1 MVKEERSLRTR
12 HAAGSKRRIARRSS
26 DNFSLRLSPA
36 GDPRFFAM
44 FSPMADS
51 RERNRLNATTKP
63 TTPMRP
69 HYLATVEADALP
81 DPGSVHP
88 ALVAPPLP
96 LRMWLAPAR
105 VRRPIA

>member
-12 HAAGSKRRIARRSS
+12 HAAGSKRRIARRIS

-44 FSPMADS
+44 AFPTTGS

-63 TTPMRP
+63 TTPMRS
-69 HYLATVEADALP
+69 HHLATVEADARP
-81 DPGSVHP
+81 EPGSVHP
-88 ALVAPPLP
+88 ALVPPPLA
-96 LRMWLAPAR
+96 LRVWLTAR
-105 VRRPIA
+105 ASAAR